1 MGRAGF
7 SRIGRLGRDE
17 DGNVLVESSVIMP
30 MFLLLSLGLV
40 SLGFLAHSYIALN
53 FATTQAA
60 RQLALDSPAPSVNC
74 TNGLCSLSTTPY
86 TDVGNALR
94 SNSGLLGS
102 LNSNNASTTGGITI
116 SRVCVYPAGSTCS
129 STYQCTT
136 DATCVSKLGSAVT
149 ANVNSGAQYI
159 ASLTTTYP
167 CFIAFPM
174 FGFSGCT
181 LTANA
186 SFQIQ

>member
-1 MGRAGF
+1 MGCGGIR
-7 SRIGRLGRDE
+7 RIGRLGRDE

-30 MFLLLSLGLV
+30 MFLMLSVGLV
-40 SLGFLAHSYIALN
+40 SLGFLGHSYVALN

-86 TDVGNALR
+86 TDLGNALR
-94 SNSGLLGS
+94 SNSGLLGP
-102 LNSNNASTTGGITI
+102 LNSNSASTTGGITI
-116 SRVCVYPAGSTCS
+116 SQVCVYPAGSTCS

-136 DATCVSKLGSAVT
+136 DATCLSKLGSAVS
-149 ANVNSGAQYI
+149 ANVNSGTQYV

-167 CFIAFPM
+167 CFIALPM
-174 FGFSGCT
+174 FGLSSCT

-186 SFQIQ
+186 SFQVQ